1 MGGRIRPRDLNPR
14 VSPDEPTLVSPPCM
28 TGARTISE
36 TTLKTARLVTK
47 TVLFS
52 TLVVAVVGSTLA
64 IAQRDDF
71 AFFDPLMDVKGAID
85 RFYLE
90 EPDQKALQTGAIEG
104 MIATLNDPYTVFVPA
119 RERREFDKELT
130 GEYVGIGAQIQ
141 IRDGWLTIASP
152 LEDSPAYR
160 VGLMADDKV
169 VKINGES
176 TFGLTDEQC
185 VEKLT
190 GEPGTTVTLT
200 IERKGEELE
209 LTIKREPIK
218 TRSVKGFHRDP
229 TDAQKWQSYI
239 DPARKIVYL
248 RLTQFTPNCSL
259 EVAEALR
266 QAGAD
271 KGDVKGL
278 ILDVRWNG
286 GGVLQDAIAI
296 ADMFLNDG
304 VIVSTKGRSH
314 PEEVARAEAPG
325 TLPDFPIAVLVNAQ
339 SASASEVLAGALAEN
354 GRAVV
359 VGTRTFGKGLV
370 QTVRTLPNAG
380 GAQLKITEQAYY
392 LPSGRSLHRK
402 GDSAEWGVDP
412 TDGFFIPI
420 TDDEVFEIF
429 TIRREQD
436 IIRGGASEG
445 ESDWSDPDKIL
456 EKLKDRQMAAALRA
470 IQAKIDTGEWLK
482 TGGPLPGRGEQAG
495 EELAR
500 LLLTRERVE
509 RELVRMDERI
519 ESLQTASGKVAELA
533 DLWDDEIDPTGGRV
547 VVYDKDGKP
556 ISELTVTGPNLERA
570 LQLADVA
577 KPATVP
583 EAGAGADASNK
594 PEPKSDE

>member
-339 SASASEVLAGALAEN
+339 SASGVRGSRRCARRERP
-354 GRAVV
+354 GRRGGNPHIRK
-359 VGTRTFGKGLV
+359 GTRADRAHPAQRRRRAAEDHRTGVLPAL
-370 QTVRTLPNAG
+370 RTLAAPQGATPPN
-380 GAQLKITEQAYY
+380 
-392 LPSGRSLHRK
+392 
-402 GDSAEWGVDP
+402 
-412 TDGFFIPI
+412 
-420 TDDEVFEIF
+420 
-429 TIRREQD
+429 
-436 IIRGGASEG
+436 GAS
-445 ESDWSDPDKIL
+445 I
-456 EKLKDRQMAAALRA
+456 R
-470 IQAKIDTGEWLK
+470 
-482 TGGPLPGRGEQAG
+482 
-495 EELAR
+495 
-500 LLLTRERVE
+500 
-509 RELVRMDERI
+509 
-519 ESLQTASGKVAELA
+519 QTASSSRSPMTRCSRSSPSGASRTSFAAARPRVNR
-533 DLWDDEIDPTGGRV
+533 IGPIPTRSSRSSRIVRWPRRCARSRQRSIPGSGSRPVGRCRV
-547 VVYDKDGKP
+547 VA
-556 ISELTVTGPNLERA
+556 SRRA
-570 LQLADVA
+570 
-577 KPATVP
+577 
-583 EAGAGADASNK
+583 
-594 PEPKSDE
+594 KSWRGCF